1 MVVRQ
6 QLEGTDQSRRLSLNA
21 AVSCQIH
28 QRSKLERLRRYV
40 ARPALAL
47 ERLSVTDH
55 GKLRYALKQ
64 TYSNG
69 TTHFLFEPLDLLARL
84 AALVPRPRVN
94 QTRYHGVFTPNN
106 TLRARIVPGKPRKNR
121 NTKAAAS
128 NLTNRSSEQ
137 QPAELTQLTWAQ
149 RLKRA

>member
-84 AALVPRPRVN
+84 AAPVPRPRVN